1 MAKIKLLDPKLIN
14 MIAAGEVVER
24 PASVVKELAEN
35 SIDAGAT
42 KITIHIKN
50 GGLNEI
56 KVIDNG
62 SGISPEDVPQAFVQH
77 ATSKI
82 STVDDLDS
90 IYTLGFRGE
99 ALASIS
105 SVADVNLETKMEQS
119 EATVIFSQDGN
130 LQNTASA
137 KSTAGTTITV
147 KDLFAKVPARRKFLR
162 SDQTE
167 FGHIEDTF
175 INIALVNLS
184 VHFELYHNDRLIHRL
199 PAVKSF
205 TERILEIWGEKVAQ
219 NLYHSESEIP
229 GGKLI
234 TYLGKPD
241 IGRKD
246 RKLQYLF
253 VNSRYISD
261 RALQRAV
268 ADGYIGFLPKE
279 IYPVYFVMLELDPKQ
294 VDVNVHPRKLEVR
307 IENSQQIFSIIRNT
321 VADALNKQ
329 TKEEIVTRVS
339 GARPVSG
346 EFVQNQQSVDEPAFI
361 NSTPRLSDARPRTSY
376 TPNPTINSKPGIN
389 QSLSFTKNLLQ
400 NSRPNEAQESSP
412 SLLGSQG
419 IYNQNKF
426 IGNTN
431 YPTPFQVFATYI
443 VYQQED
449 QIIYVDQH
457 AAAEKIL
464 YEKLRKQLDH
474 TRKRPLLT
482 PLIVDLTA
490 KEKESALAI
499 KDKFAT
505 AGLEIEDFG
514 GNSIQVTHLPELT
527 PNLDVEKF
535 IQGVLEHRS
544 ELPEEDKALLTR
556 DLSEEAHLLIAT
568 LACHGAIRAG
578 QKLTVGEMQNLI
590 ADLKECEMPYNCPHG
605 RPVSWAMSKY
615 ELEKNFKRVI

>member
-14 MIAAGEVVER
+14 LIAAGEVVER
-24 PASVVKELAEN
+24 PASVVKELVEN
-35 SIDAGAT
+35 SIDAGAV

-50 GGLNEI
+50 GGLTEI
-56 KVIDNG
+56 KVIDDG
-62 SGISPEDVPQAFVQH
+62 SGISPEDAPQAFIQH

-82 STVDDLDS
+82 STVEDLDS

-105 SVADVNLETKMEQS
+105 SVADVNLETKTETEQ
-119 EATVIFSQDGN
+119 AITVFSREGN
-130 LQNTASA
+130 VQNSASA
-137 KSTAGTTITV
+137 KATTGTTITV

-162 SDQTE
+162 SEQTE
-167 FGHIEDTF
+167 FGHVEDTF
-175 INIALVNLS
+175 INIALVNLNI
-184 VHFELYHNDRLIHRL
+184 HFELYHNDRLIHRL
-199 PAVKSF
+199 PAVKEF
-205 TERILEIWGEKVAQ
+205 TDRILEIWGEKVAQ
-219 NLYHSESEIP
+219 NLYHTITEIP
-229 GGKLI
+229 GGKL
-234 TYLGKPD
+234 TTFLGKPD

-246 RKLQYLF
+246 RKLQYIF

-268 ADGYIGFLPKE
+268 ADGYVGFLPKE

-307 IENSQQIFSIIRNT
+307 IENSQQIFSIIRHT
-321 VADALNKQ
+321 VSDALNKQ
-329 TKEEIVTRVS
+329 TKQEIITRVS
-339 GARPVSG
+339 GS
-346 EFVQNQQSVDEPAFI
+346 QQSSEPSFVSDI
-361 NSTPRLSDARPRTSY
+361 PKLSDARPRTTYS
-376 TPNPTINSKPGIN
+376 TPSTPTHKPNIN
-389 QSLSFTKNLLQ
+389 QSLSFTK
-400 NSRPNEAQESSP
+400 
-412 SLLGSQG
+412 SLLENTRPTQLTVQHSQIG
-419 IYNQNKF
+419 QRTENKF

-431 YPTPFQVFATYI
+431 FPIPFQVFATYI
-443 VYQQED
+443 VYQQDD
-449 QIIYVDQH
+449 QLIFIDQH
-457 AAAEKIL
+457 AAAEKVL
-464 YEKLRKQLDH
+464 YERLRKQMDH

-490 KEKESALAI
+490 KEKEKALAI
-499 KDKFAT
+499 KDKLST
-505 AGLEIEDFG
+505 AGLEIDDFG

-535 IQGVLEHRS
+535 IQGVLEHRNDI
-544 ELPEEDKALLTR
+544 PEEDTALLTR

-590 ADLKECEMPYNCPHG
+590 GDLKECEMPYNCPHG
-605 RPVSWAMSKY
+605 RPVSWTMAKY

>member
-14 MIAAGEVVER
+14 LIAAGEVVER
-24 PASVVKELAEN
+24 PASVVKELVEN
-35 SIDAGAT
+35 SIDAGAK
-42 KITIHIKN
+42 KITIYIKS
-50 GGLNEI
+50 GGLTEI
-56 KVIDNG
+56 KVIDDG
-62 SGISPEDVPQAFVQH
+62 SGISPEDAPQAFVQH

-82 STVDDLDS
+82 STVEDLDN

-105 SVADVNLETKMEQS
+105 SVADVTIETKTETQQ
-119 EATVIFSQDGN
+119 AIAVFSQAGN
-130 LQNTASA
+130 IQNAASA
-137 KSTAGTTITV
+137 KATTGTTITV

-162 SDQTE
+162 SEQTE

-175 INIALVNLS
+175 INIALVNLN
-184 VHFELYHNDRLIHRL
+184 VHFELYHNERLLHRL
-199 PAVKSF
+199 PAVKEF
-205 TERILEIWGEKVAQ
+205 TDRVLEIWGEKVAQ
-219 NLYHSESEIP
+219 NLYYSTTDIP
-229 GGKLI
+229 GGKLTI
-234 TYLGKPD
+234 YLGKPD

-246 RKLQYLF
+246 RKLQYIF

-268 ADGYIGFLPKE
+268 ADGYVGFLPKE

-321 VADALNKQ
+321 VNDTLSKQ
-329 TKEEIVTRVS
+329 TKQDIITRVS
-339 GARPVSG
+339 GSQPSDTP
-346 EFVQNQQSVDEPAFI
+346 SFI
-361 NSTPRLSDARPRTSY
+361 NDIPKLSDARPRTTYS
-376 TPNPTINSKPGIN
+376 TPGSVTHKPSIN
-389 QSLSFTKNLLQ
+389 QSLNFTK
-400 NSRPNEAQESSP
+400 
-412 SLLGSQG
+412 SLLENTRRSDPGEQSVKPYVQATE
-419 IYNQNKF
+419 NKF

-431 YPTPFQVFATYI
+431 YPIPFQVFATYI
-443 VYQQED
+443 VYQQDE
-449 QIIYVDQH
+449 QLIFVDQH

-464 YEKLRKQLDH
+464 YERLRKQMDH

-482 PLIVDLTA
+482 PLIVNLTA
-490 KEKESALAI
+490 KEKEKALAI
-499 KDKFAT
+499 KDKLGT
-505 AGLEIEDFG
+505 AGLEIDDFG

-535 IQGVLEHRS
+535 IQGVLEHRNDI
-544 ELPEEDKALLTR
+544 PEEDTELLTR

-590 ADLKECEMPYNCPHG
+590 GDLKECEMPYNCPHG
-605 RPVSWAMSKY
+605 RPVSWTMPKY
-615 ELEKNFKRVI
+615 ELEKNFKRII